1 MVLIV
6 LEWVTVIFLIFT
18 TAVTVYTAIISSPF
32 MSSSRKVIRGALKL
46 SRLKTGENFYDLGC
60 GNGRSLIIAE
70 KEFGANAT
78 GFELSPHHYL
88 ISKLKCFF
96 LNKKAKVFWKNF
108 YKINLSEADVI
119 FCFLTPRALLKL
131 SEKMKKEL
139 KPGARVVIYSSL
151 LPGWD
156 DKKSSELEIKNFKL
170 FLYIN

>member
-6 LEWVTVIFLIFT
+6 LEGAIVIFLIFT

-32 MSSSRKVIRGALKL
+32 MSSSKKVIRSALKL
-46 SRLKTGENFYDLGC
+46 SRLKEGENFYDLGC
-60 GNGRSLIIAE
+60 GNGRALVIAE
-70 KEFGANAT
+70 REFGANAT

-88 ISKLKCFF
+88 ISKLKC
-96 LNKKAKVFWKNF
+96 LILSKRAKVFWKNF

-119 FCFLTPRALLKL
+119 FCFLTPKAFLKL

-156 DKKSSELEIKNFKL
+156 GKKSSELEVKNFKI